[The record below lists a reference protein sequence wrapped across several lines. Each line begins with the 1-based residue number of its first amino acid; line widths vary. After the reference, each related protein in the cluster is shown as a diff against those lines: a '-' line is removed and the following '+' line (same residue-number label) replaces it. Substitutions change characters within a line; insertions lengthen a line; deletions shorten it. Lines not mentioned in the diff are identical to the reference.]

1 MSGKYS
7 KLLLFWSLLFI
18 VSVLIAII
26 AWNRADFSFDG
37 RPPEPGEAEISLNII
52 LGVISAITSA
62 GGFIVTTYFALR
74 EDRRDK
80 SMHDLQIEKLK
91 REIEEKDLELER
103 LRKQEPPSE

>member
-7 KLLLFWSLLFI
+7 KILLFWSLLFI
-18 VSVLIAII
+18 VSVFIAII
-26 AWNRADFSFDG
+26 GWNRLELALDG
-37 RPPEPGEAEISLNII
+37 RPPEPEDTQISLNII
-52 LGVISAITSA
+52 LGVVSAITSA

-74 EDRRDK
+74 EDKRDK

-103 LRKQEPPSE
+103 LRKQEPPP